1 MSQWEVIEDFRQNC
15 AGWSSRELKDF
26 IQSKGISIDGLYEKR
41 ELVERAALIKDAEL
55 RMSSAQASEAAGGDR
70 VEDLMR
76 ITLDNPESANPVAEL
91 QTSLT
96 KCGLDDSL
104 ITVVLELATLLPSL
118 SETHPECQMSIRD
131 SLITAAARID
141 TVESWRDDV
150 EGLKKTLET
159 SLMSGD
165 GSNEEAATAICRF
178 ALPIT
183 SASCVPIAVYLS
195 L

>member
-26 IQSKGISIDGLYEKR
+26 IQSKGISIDGLYEKT

-70 VEDLMR
+70 LEDLMR
-76 ITLDNPESANPVAEL
+76 ITLDNPESANPVAQL

-118 SETHPECQMSIRD
+118 NETHPKCQMSIRD
-131 SLITAAARID
+131 SLMTAAARID
-141 TVESWRDDV
+141 TVENWRDAV

-165 GSNEEAATAICRF
+165 GCNEEAATAICRF
-178 ALPIT
+178 TLCIT
-183 SASCVPIAVYLS
+183 LASCISIAVYCL
-195 L
+195 